1 MEFIALFV
9 TLFRDQNIL
18 SSAPKISITCKIEFN
33 WLFITYCV
41 CSIYLG
47 IPCVAKGGRYP
58 TPHAVQWKCRDSHPT
73 DLPIVLTVNTT
84 SILLALKW
92 NYLLI
97 LFLSCTEDSV
107 RTRLTFSFSQFPVL
121 ISSTYNTKTYHKKIH
136 NLHASHGGI
145 MGMFINVLYSVR
157 MRLSNIVSRDLLYAY
172 LFLISS
178 CNLYLFY
185 T

>member
-18 SSAPKISITCKIEFN
+18 SSAPKISITCEIESN
-33 WLFITYCV
+33 WLFIIYCV

-47 IPCVAKGGRYP
+47 IPCVAKGGRHP
-58 TPHAVQWKCRDSHPT
+58 TPHAVQWKCRDSDPT

-84 SILLALKW
+84 SILLALKR

-107 RTRLTFSFSQFPVL
+107 RTRLTFSFSLFPVL
-121 ISSTYNTKTYHKKIH
+121 ISSTYNTKTYHKNLH
-136 NLHASHGGI
+136 NLHASHEGI

-157 MRLSNIVSRDLLYAY
+157 TRLSNIVSRDL
-172 LFLISS
+172 
-178 CNLYLFY
+178 
-185 T
+185 